1 MEFDLANLLI
11 TAAIGLAG
19 GVLGGM
25 LGIGGSIIVIPLL
38 SFVNGP
44 NQQLYQATAMI
55 MNVAV
60 GASATLKHHLRGAI
74 EKTMV
79 MRLLPSALVGILL
92 GVTLSNAIAP
102 LTLQLIFAA
111 FLVYIGITES
121 ISAFRREKP
130 ATDRAPDSASGS
142 LARVSSVGG
151 LTGIASGLL
160 GIGGGIVV
168 IPLLKQFCRFDMKQA
183 IPASSATMLVTATVG
198 ATYKNIMLPDLVSP
212 SGDPLKISD
221 SLIMAAAMIPTAFV
235 GSYYGAELMH
245 RMPMGAIKK
254 AFALLVIAAAVKMGW
269 SALSDS
275 LAAPESASAQSTP
288 TPLTQ
293 SVTSSDVTDR
303 RTERNA
309 GTMMSARF
317 EA

>member
-1 MEFDLANLLI
+1 MEFDFANLVI

-79 MRLLPSALVGILL
+79 MRLLPSALIGILI

-130 ATDRAPDSASGS
+130 TTQRDSGTPSGS
-142 LARVSSVGG
+142 LARISSQGG
-151 LTGIASGLL
+151 LTGVASGLL

-168 IPLLKQFCRFDMKQA
+168 IPLLKQLCRFDMKQA

-198 ATYKNIMLPDLVSP
+198 ATYKNIMLPDLMSP
-212 SGDPLKISD
+212 SGEPLKISD
-221 SLIMAAAMIPTAFV
+221 SLIISAAMIPTAFV
-235 GSYYGAELMH
+235 GSYFGAELMH
-245 RMPMGAIKK
+245 RLPMQTIKK

-275 LAAPESASAQSTP
+275 FVAQESMSAQSTTALIP
-288 TPLTQ
+288 SPLRHQ
-293 SVTSSDVTDR
+293 
-303 RTERNA
+303 
-309 GTMMSARF
+309 M
-317 EA
+317 